1 MMIVETSKLATARPI
16 RWDRDARSLN
26 LTARN
31 TNGDRAVVEQSFQRN
46 LAGPSL
52 DEDFAALVAAAGY

>member
-1 MMIVETSKLATARPI
+1 MMIVETSKLETARPI

-31 TNGDRAVVEQSFQRN
+31 TKGDRAVVEQSFQRN
-46 LAGPSL
+46 LVAPSL
-52 DEDFAALVAAAGY
+52 DEDLAALVAAAGY